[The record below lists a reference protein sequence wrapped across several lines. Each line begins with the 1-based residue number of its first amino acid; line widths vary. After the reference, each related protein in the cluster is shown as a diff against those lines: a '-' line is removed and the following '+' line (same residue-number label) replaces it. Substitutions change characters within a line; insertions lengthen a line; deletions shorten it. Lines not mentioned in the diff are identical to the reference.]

1 MGYAFPSEDWLKA
14 LCGELNGDAQY
25 ADVAKTWEGDILCVI
40 DPDSPD
46 AAAGSSMG
54 FYLDLWHGKC
64 RNVEVRPL
72 DDGSP
77 KPKFVL
83 RAQRGQFLKVVTG
96 QLDPMQAMVT
106 RRLRVDGDMAYML
119 RNVPVVL
126 DFVRCA
132 RKVEISG

>member
-1 MGYAFPSEDWLKA
+1 MGYTFPSEDWLNA
-14 LCGELNGDAQY
+14 LCEVLNGDAQY
-25 ADVAKTWEGDILCVI
+25 ADVAKSWEGDILCVI
-40 DPDSPD
+40 EPDSSGD
-46 AAAGSSMG
+46 GGSTG

-64 RNVEVRPL
+64 RGVEVRPV
-72 DDGSP
+72 DGSP
-77 KPKFVL
+77 PKAKFVL
-83 RAQRGQFLKVVTG
+83 RAQRAQFLKVVTG

-132 RKVEISG
+132 RKVEITG